1 MAHASD
7 ATVVPLRLP
16 RALAPR
22 SRLDSAAAP
31 DDIIATADV
40 DAALDVYDLSIG
52 CKGVQVDPDGSGEGD
67 TEQTEAAMANAQVL
81 ASLAL
86 QYIEA
91 R

>member
-1 MAHASD
+1 
-7 ATVVPLRLP
+7 V
-16 RALAPR
+16 
-22 SRLDSAAAP
+22 
-31 DDIIATADV
+31 IARADV

-52 CKGVQVDPDGSGEGD
+52 CKGVQIDPDGAGEGD
-67 TEQTEAAMANAQVL
+67 PEQTELAMANAQVL